1 MAANYVSTTY
11 VCSQLKTGE
20 STLKLISRTFP
31 LLLILIFGAAMG
43 AHAQSASVDFGVG
56 TAADSSARN
65 CVSVFNEST
74 GACFSPSA
82 GAFGQFSPK
91 MTGTFGTFGANFMI
105 LPHIG
110 VGGEYTW
117 RFSQGPYGD
126 IFYRPAFYDFNA
138 IYQPGS
144 ADSKIVPQIQAG
156 LGGVNLK
163 FYAPKVCDSTF
174 GCSTSAQDFL
184 TSANHFALHF
194 GAGVNLYVHGGF
206 FVRPQVDVHW
216 VDNFT
221 QFGSG
226 WVTEGTVAIGYTL
239 GRH

>member
-1 MAANYVSTTY
+1 VVNLEYNPMAANYVSTTY
-11 VCSQLKTGE
+11 VCSQLETTGE

-31 LLLILIFGAAMG
+31 LLLILIFGAAMW

-56 TAADSSARN
+56 TAADSSNGNRCIN
-65 CVSVFNEST
+65 TFGEP
-74 GACFSPSA
+74 GCFSA
-82 GAFGQFSPK
+82 PK

-117 RFSQGPYGD
+117 RFSQGSYGD

-138 IYQPGS
+138 IYAPGS
-144 ADSKIVPQIQAG
+144 ADSKIVPQFQAG
-156 LGGVNLK
+156 LGGADLK
-163 FYAPKVCDSTF
+163 FYAPPQCDQTF
-174 GCSTSAQDFL
+174 GCSTAAQNYL
-184 TSANHFALHF
+184 ASSNHFALHF
-194 GAGVNLYVHGGF
+194 GVGVNLYVRGGF
-206 FVRPQVDVHW
+206 FVRPQVDAHW
-216 VDNFT
+216 VNNFT